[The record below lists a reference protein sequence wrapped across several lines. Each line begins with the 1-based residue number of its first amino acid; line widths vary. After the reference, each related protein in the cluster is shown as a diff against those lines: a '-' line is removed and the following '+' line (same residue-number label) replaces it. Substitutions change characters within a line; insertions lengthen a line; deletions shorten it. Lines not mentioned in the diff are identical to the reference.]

1 MSPLLG
7 PTLQE
12 RPCWKEPSGGACPS
26 LEVFKSQRMDVVL
39 GNLAPDVPSTHS
51 VNVPVS
57 VGIGFDPI
65 ISVHS

>member
-1 MSPLLG
+1 MLEGAQWWSLSLFG
-7 PTLQE
+7 GLQK
-12 RPCWKEPSGGACPS
+12 PK
-26 LEVFKSQRMDVVL
+26 DVVL

-57 VGIGFDPI
+57 VGIGFGPI